1 MMVIGK
7 MERWMDMVLIV
18 GKMDKFM
25 KVISSMDTRM
35 E

>member
-18 GKMDKFM
+18 GKKDKFM
-25 KVISSMDTRM
+25 KVISSMVTRM